1 MATSV
6 PAARSAHG
14 SPVLPLALA
23 TLAAVVAVIG
33 SAMVGGAAAPA
44 VAGLDDPGSVVRWG
58 LPLVRAVHDLAA
70 AACIGLFV
78 MTACT
83 VPDRASDALSKG
95 TRLGIVA
102 GIVWIVAG
110 LVGVVLGFADIAGM
124 PVGSQGFFVQFRA
137 FVWSIEP
144 LREGLISVLLV
155 AIAVTIAASSS
166 TRLASLWSGIVSL
179 TALFPL
185 ALAGHAASTLEH
197 ETAVNALLFHL
208 VGTVA
213 WVGGLAAV
221 TILRPA
227 LGKWLPVVV
236 ERYSVI
242 AGWAL
247 LTVGLSGVVSAAV
260 RMQGLGD
267 LGTAY
272 GALIL
277 AKVAALVILGAIG
290 WQQRRAVVAK
300 LRAAPGRVSTFVRL
314 VLVEMLVMGAT
325 VGVATA
331 LARTGNPNKVR
342 PQPETLAEALT
353 NYPMPPAPTAT
364 SWLTMWRWDYL
375 WGTVAVV
382 AIALYVGAVV
392 RLHRRGDRWSIGRTI
407 MWVLGWG
414 TFIWTT
420 CGAPG
425 VYGRFSFS
433 WHMILHM
440 SVAML
445 VPVFLVLAAPITLVV
460 RVAPHRKDGT
470 YGPREIILG
479 LVHSKY
485 LAAWANPVVAS
496 INFAFSLV
504 IFYYTP
510 LFELALTT
518 HTGHV
523 FMIIHFLL
531 AGYLFAMVLVGVDPG
546 PRKWAPSLR
555 LVILFVTIS
564 FHAFFGVAMQSTN
577 TLLAGG
583 FFERIAVPWVP
594 DVLTDQS
601 MGGTIAWGIGD
612 FPSLFLALLVV
623 LAWVKSDDAEAR
635 RHDRQADRD
644 GDADLVAYNEQ
655 LALLAQQDARQEA
668 AERRALERHE
678 RNPQ

>member
-33 SAMVGGAAAPA
+33 SAMVGGAATPA

-83 VPDRASDALSKG
+83 VPDRASDALAKG
-95 TRLGIVA
+95 SRLGIVA

-144 LREGLISVLLV
+144 LREGLISALLV

-221 TILRPA
+221 TILRPT

-290 WQQRRAVVAK
+290 
-300 LRAAPGRVSTFVRL
+300 
-314 VLVEMLVMGAT
+314 
-325 VGVATA
+325 
-331 LARTGNPNKVR
+331 
-342 PQPETLAEALT
+342 
-353 NYPMPPAPTAT
+353 
-364 SWLTMWRWDYL
+364 
-375 WGTVAVV
+375 
-382 AIALYVGAVV
+382 
-392 RLHRRGDRWSIGRTI
+392 
-407 MWVLGWG
+407 
-414 TFIWTT
+414 
-420 CGAPG
+420 
-425 VYGRFSFS
+425 
-433 WHMILHM
+433 
-440 SVAML
+440 
-445 VPVFLVLAAPITLVV
+445 
-460 RVAPHRKDGT
+460 
-470 YGPREIILG
+470 
-479 LVHSKY
+479 
-485 LAAWANPVVAS
+485 
-496 INFAFSLV
+496 
-504 IFYYTP
+504 
-510 LFELALTT
+510 
-518 HTGHV
+518 
-523 FMIIHFLL
+523 
-531 AGYLFAMVLVGVDPG
+531 
-546 PRKWAPSLR
+546 
-555 LVILFVTIS
+555 
-564 FHAFFGVAMQSTN
+564 
-577 TLLAGG
+577 
-583 FFERIAVPWVP
+583 
-594 DVLTDQS
+594 
-601 MGGTIAWGIGD
+601 
-612 FPSLFLALLVV
+612 
-623 LAWVKSDDAEAR
+623 
-635 RHDRQADRD
+635 
-644 GDADLVAYNEQ
+644 
-655 LALLAQQDARQEA
+655 
-668 AERRALERHE
+668 
-678 RNPQ
+678 